1 MDVQPPMRRI
11 IRLKE
16 VIRVC
21 GIGRSTVYLWMKQGR
36 FPLSR
41 RIGGGRVGWD
51 SKEIERW
58 VNLKLDGAEV
68 GQEKDHEQ
76 QSRAHQH

>member
-1 MDVQPPMRRI
+1 M
-11 IRLKE
+11 RLKE
-16 VIRVC
+16 VIHVC
-21 GIGRSTVYLWMKQGR
+21 GISRSTVYLWMSQGR

-41 RIGGGRVGWD
+41 HLYGGSVGWN
-51 SKEIERW
+51 SEEIEQW
-58 VNLKLDGAEV
+58 VNLRLDGEEV

>member
-1 MDVQPPMRRI
+1 MRRI
-11 IRLKE
+11 MRLKE
-16 VIRVC
+16 VIHVC
-21 GIGRSTVYLWMKQGR
+21 GISRSTVYLWMSQGR

-41 RIGGGRVGWD
+41 RIGGGSVGWN
-51 SKEIERW
+51 SEEIEQW
-58 VNLKLDGAEV
+58 VNLQLDGEEV